1 MWREYRGMTG
11 KELAEKTGLAA
22 PYMSQLENGN
32 REGTIDTF
40 KKIAAALRVDI
51 DDIAYAL
58 TGSKIGR
65 SCPHP

>member
-1 MWREYRGMTG
+1 MTG